1 MQKKIQN
8 PPEQNEKVQNPTY
21 FSFYAVSFFIC
32 TESYS
37 ILLLIDM
44 MQNLPRILQIDQ
56 KIRESELFPRIRD
69 AEREMI
75 RNEKEFQKKRKKL
88 LIQQNIKNNTS
99 IQDMLKKNQEKMMMK
114 KKNSL
119 LPLIEPPQPS
129 NCFTMFS
136 LNHDPKNIDPT
147 FDVYFPRLFNDDHTI
162 IKARPDSIETF
173 WMLGFIDHIN
183 NTSKTNID
191 DNVNVI
197 TPKTKIPSI
206 IVKKLK

>member
-1 MQKKIQN
+1 
-8 PPEQNEKVQNPTY
+8 
-21 FSFYAVSFFIC
+21 
-32 TESYS
+32 
-37 ILLLIDM
+37 M

-99 IQDMLKKNQEKMMMK
+99 IQDMLRKNQEKMMMK

>member
-1 MQKKIQN
+1 
-8 PPEQNEKVQNPTY
+8 
-21 FSFYAVSFFIC
+21 
-32 TESYS
+32 
-37 ILLLIDM
+37 M

-99 IQDMLKKNQEKMMMK
+99 IQDMLKMNQEKIMMMK
-114 KKNSL
+114 KKNVS
-119 LPLIEPPQPS
+119 LPLIESSKPS

-136 LNHDPKNIDPT
+136 LNHDPKNIDPS
-147 FDVYFPRLFNDDHTI
+147 FDVFFPRLFNDDHTI

-191 DNVNVI
+191 DNVNTT

-206 IVKKLK
+206 IVKKQK

>member
-1 MQKKIQN
+1 
-8 PPEQNEKVQNPTY
+8 
-21 FSFYAVSFFIC
+21 
-32 TESYS
+32 
-37 ILLLIDM
+37 M

-75 RNEKEFQKKRKKL
+75 RNEKEFQKKRKTL

-99 IQDMLKKNQEKMMMK
+99 IQDMLKKNQEKIIMLK
-114 KKNSL
+114 KKNVL
-119 LPLIEPPQPS
+119 LPLIEPS

-136 LNHDPKNIDPT
+136 LNHDPKNIDPS
-147 FDVYFPRLFNDDHTI
+147 FDVFYPRLFNDDHTI

-183 NTSKTNID
+183 NTSKTTNND
-191 DNVNVI
+191 NNVNTII

-206 IVKKLK
+206 IVKKKK